1 MADLVG
7 RKGPDAGLPRV
18 EFHLPETGSTLRN
31 RHLGVFDEI
40 VPELEIQS
48 RQDLPPE

>member
-1 MADLVG
+1 MAGLVG
-7 RKGPDAGLPRV
+7 RKAPDAGLLRV
-18 EFHLPETGSTLRN
+18 AFHLLETGSTLRN
-31 RHLGVFDEI
+31 RHLGAFDEI